1 MTEVIAKTELI
12 GQRPGEEPFPIVVEI
27 GKPYLHGEDPEEWWC
42 RVSLSP
48 LYEKLHD
55 AVGGDALQSLCLA
68 VSLVIDL
75 LEAFKKKGGSLTHK
89 EGGEFPLEAYAFG
102 AAIKKQKSA

>member
-1 MTEVIAKTELI
+1 MTEIIAKTELM
-12 GQRPGEEPFPIVVEI
+12 GRRPGEEPFRIVVEI
-27 GKPYLHGEDPEEWWC
+27 GKPYLRSDDPEEWWC
-42 RVSLSP
+42 PVSLAP

-68 VSLVIDL
+68 LSLVTDL
-75 LEAFKKKGGSLTHK
+75 LVAFKDKGGSLTLK

-102 AAIKKQKSA
+102 AAVKRKSA